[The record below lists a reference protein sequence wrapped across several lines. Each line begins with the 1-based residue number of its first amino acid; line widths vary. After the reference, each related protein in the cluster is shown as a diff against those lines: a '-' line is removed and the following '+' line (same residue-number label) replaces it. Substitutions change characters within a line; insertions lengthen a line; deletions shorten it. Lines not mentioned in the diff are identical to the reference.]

1 MSMRI
6 LDFLNEKAV
15 AADLKSQDKT
25 SVIKE
30 LVDLLIKS
38 GQLKPKDKDVVVKVL
53 LNREALGSTGIGQ
66 GVAIPHG
73 KCEFVTELIGAFG
86 VSKSGIKFDSL
97 DGEPANIFFLLLAP
111 IESSGPHLKAL
122 ARISKLLKDKYFRDS
137 LKNADSEKTLI
148 RIIKDEDQR
157 RA

>member
-1 MSMRI
+1 MKI
-6 LDFLNEKAV
+6 LDFLNEKALS
-15 AADLKSQDKT
+15 ADLKSSDKKA
-25 SVIKE
+25 VIQE
-30 LVDLLIKS
+30 LTDLLIKS
-38 GQLKPKDKDVVVKVL
+38 GELKPKMKDAVVKVL

-73 KCEFVTELIGAFG
+73 KCEYVKELVGAFG
-86 VSKSGIKFDSL
+86 VSKKGINFDSL
-97 DGEPANIFFLLLAP
+97 DGESAYIFFLLLAP

-137 LKNADSEKTLI
+137 LKNAENEKILLKF
-148 RIIKDEDQR
+148 IKEEDQR

>member
-1 MSMRI
+1 MKI
-6 LDFLNEKAV
+6 LDFLNEKAIS
-15 AADLKSQDKT
+15 ADLNSEDKKG
-25 SVIKE
+25 VIQE
-30 LVDLLIKS
+30 LTGLLVKA
-38 GQLKPKDKDVVVKVL
+38 GELKPRMKDTVVKIL

-73 KCEFVTELIGAFG
+73 KSEYVEELVGAFG
-86 VSKSGIKFDSL
+86 VSKKGINFDSL
-97 DGEPANIFFLLLAP
+97 DGELAYIFFLLLAP

-137 LKNADSEKTLI
+137 LKSAENEKALLK
-148 RIIKDEDQR
+148 IIKEEDQR

>member
-1 MSMRI
+1 MRI

-15 AADLKSQDKT
+15 SSDLKSQDKN

-30 LVDLLIKS
+30 MVDLLIKS
-38 GQLKPKDKDVVVKVL
+38 GQMKPKDKDAVVKVL

-73 KCEFVTELIGAFG
+73 KCEYVNELIGAFG
-86 VSKSGIKFDSL
+86 VSKNGIKFDSL
-97 DGEPANIFFLLLAP
+97 DGEPAYIFFLLLAP

-122 ARISKLLKDKYFRDS
+122 ARISKLLKDKYFRDL
-137 LKNADSEKTLI
+137 LKGADSEKTLSK
-148 RIIKDEDQR
+148 IIKEEDVR

>member
-1 MSMRI
+1 MKI
-6 LDFLNEKAV
+6 LDFLNEKAIS
-15 AADLKSQDKT
+15 ADLKSQDKKA
-25 SVIKE
+25 VIQE
-30 LVDLLIKS
+30 LTDLLIKA
-38 GQLKPKDKDVVVKVL
+38 GELKPKIKDAVVKTL

-73 KCEFVTELIGAFG
+73 KCEYTEELVAAFG
-86 VSKSGIKFDSL
+86 VSKKGIDFDSL
-97 DGEPANIFFLLLAP
+97 DGEPAYIFFLLLAP

-137 LKNADSEKTLI
+137 LKGAESEKALLK
-148 RIIKDEDQR
+148 IIKEEDQR

>member
-1 MSMRI
+1 MRI

-38 GQLKPKDKDVVVKVL
+38 GQLKPRDKDAVVKVL

-73 KCEFVTELIGAFG
+73 KCEFVSELIGAFG
-86 VSKSGIKFDSL
+86 VSKPGIKFDSL

-157 RA
+157 RV

>member
-1 MSMRI
+1 MKI
-6 LDFLNEKAV
+6 IDFLNEKAV
-15 AADLKSQDKT
+15 SADLKSQDKK
-25 SVIKE
+25 SVIQE
-30 LVDLLIKS
+30 LTELLIEA
-38 GQLKPKDKDVVVKVL
+38 GELKPRMKDPVVKIL

-73 KCEFVTELIGAFG
+73 KCEFVKELVAAFG
-86 VSKSGIKFDSL
+86 VSKKGIDFDSL
-97 DGEPANIFFLLLAP
+97 DGESAYIFFLLLAP

-137 LKNADSEKTLI
+137 LRNAENEKTVL
-148 RIIKDEDQR
+148 RIIKEEDQR

>member
-1 MSMRI
+1 MHI

-15 AADLKSQDKT
+15 SADLKSQDKN
-25 SVIKE
+25 SAIKE
-30 LVDLLIKS
+30 LTDLLVKS
-38 GQLKPKDKDVVVKVL
+38 GQLKPKDRDSVVKVL

-73 KCEFVTELIGAFG
+73 KCEYVNELIGAFG
-86 VSKSGIKFDSL
+86 VSKAGIKFDSL
-97 DGEPANIFFLLLAP
+97 DGEPAYIFFLLLAP
-111 IESSGPHLKAL
+111 VESSGPHLKAL

-137 LKNADSEKTLI
+137 LKKSDSEKALI
-148 RIIKDEDQR
+148 KTIKEEDQR

>member
-1 MSMRI
+1 MKI
-6 LDFLNEKAV
+6 LDFLNEKAISS
-15 AADLKSQDKT
+15 DLKSQEK
-25 SVIKE
+25 KE
-30 LVDLLIKS
+30 LIQELTDLLIKA
-38 GQLKPKDKDVVVKVL
+38 GEIKPKIKDTVVELL

-73 KCEFVTELIGAFG
+73 KCEYVDELVGAFG
-86 VSKSGIKFDSL
+86 ISKKGINFDSL
-97 DGEPANIFFLLLAP
+97 DGEPAYIFFLLLAP

-137 LKNADSEKTLI
+137 LKNAENEKVLLK
-148 RIIKDEDQR
+148 IIKEEDQR

>member
-1 MSMRI
+1 MRM

-15 AADLKSQDKT
+15 SADLKSQDKN
-25 SVIKE
+25 SAIKE
-30 LVDLLIKS
+30 LADLLVKS
-38 GQLKPKDKDVVVKVL
+38 GQLKPRDKDAAVKVL

-73 KCEFVTELIGAFG
+73 KCEYVNELIGAFG
-86 VSKSGIKFDSL
+86 ISKSGIKFDSL
-97 DGEPANIFFLLLAP
+97 DGEPAYIFFLLLAP
-111 IESSGPHLKAL
+111 IKSSGPHLKAL

-137 LKNADSEKTLI
+137 LKGADSEKSLI
-148 RIIKDEDQR
+148 KIIKDEDTR